1 MRSCKI
7 RLEQIADPNN
17 LREAFLRAARGKTD
31 RFAVVQFR
39 DRLQEELES
48 LRRSILSGNLRRSTF
63 SSFVI
68 HEPKQ
73 RRIHAPSFAD
83 RVLHHALFNLCE
95 PDFERWQVDDS
106 FACRRGKGR
115 EAALRRSEYF
125 ASHNPWFLK
134 LDIAKYFDS
143 IPHDLLINELRRRFR
158 DHRMLRIWESIV
170 KGYASAEGRGLP
182 IGALSS
188 QHLANFYLTPLDRFV
203 KQDLRIHG
211 YVRYMD
217 DMVLWGD
224 HDKLFAALRAIESY
238 IPAQLNLCLN
248 RSRTLQPVTRGLGF
262 LGYRIFPNGSRLARA
277 SKRRFLRKFART
289 QEAMETG
296 LLTPL
301 LAQRNLLALC
311 AFIQVAKREPI
322 LKQLFGKNHFGTLV
336 IGLEPGQPRR
346 LLEQHRA
353 ELSVCQPQQEH
364 AGQPQQQPR
373 LPPRPQLTPSI
384 RKDAGLN
391 RPTSRSAPTASTN
404 KN

>member
-48 LRRSILSGNLRRSTF
+48 LRRSILSGNLRCSSF

-106 FACRRGKGR
+106 FACRRSKGR

-125 ASHNPWFLK
+125 AAHHPWFLK

-143 IPHDLLINELRRRFR
+143 IPHDLLLNELRRRFR

-188 QHLANFYLTPLDRFV
+188 QHLATGYARARVSRLPYFSQRQSPCTCFQTAFSTQICKDPGG
-203 KQDLRIHG
+203 HG
-211 YVRYMD
+211 
-217 DMVLWGD
+217 
-224 HDKLFAALRAIESY
+224 
-238 IPAQLNLCLN
+238 
-248 RSRTLQPVTRGLGF
+248 
-262 LGYRIFPNGSRLARA
+262 NGSVNTFTGPTQFAGALCIYSSCQARA
-277 SKRRFLRKFART
+277 YLKTAFWKESLWDVGHRART
-289 QEAMETG
+289 GSTAAA
-296 LLTPL
+296 P
-301 LAQRNLLALC
+301 
-311 AFIQVAKREPI
+311 
-322 LKQLFGKNHFGTLV
+322 GTT
-336 IGLEPGQPRR
+336 PRR
-346 LLEQHRA
+346 T
-353 ELSVCQPQQEH
+353 V
-364 AGQPQQQPR
+364 
-373 LPPRPQLTPSI
+373 
-384 RKDAGLN
+384 GL
-391 RPTSRSAPTASTN
+391 PTATGTRRTTATTTWASA
-404 KN
+404 